1 MATKSYIE
9 KLNGNKDLPKIVPLD
24 AKAQKRLQAKTMVV
38 PHPKDIY
45 TIMKKVPKG
54 KLITTNEIR
63 ELLAKKYNVDTACP
77 LTTGIFVN
85 ICANASIEL
94 NDHMPYWRTLKSNGE
109 LNPKFPNAPLEQI
122 TLLEKEGFEIITKG
136 KKSKRYFVKNY
147 KSVIYE
153 VPLIII

>member
-1 MATKSYIE
+1 
-9 KLNGNKDLPKIVPLD
+9 
-24 AKAQKRLQAKTMVV
+24 MVI

-45 TIMKKVPKG
+45 TIMKKIPKG

-94 NDHMPYWRTLKSNGE
+94 NDYMPYWRTLKSNGE
-109 LNPKFPNAPLEQI
+109 LNPKFPNAPLEQV

-147 KSVIYE
+147 NKY
-153 VPLIII
+153 LIDVKEYLQ